1 MVIKA
6 RPKDRQSSTG
16 LIGSPKKGG
25 AGGKGTWG
33 VGGLDD
39 LKTISVAGPRD
50 PNYDSEDE
58 EDEEV
63 VIVKTEVASPVEVLI
78 KEFLASGDIDET
90 IKALKELH
98 IDNPQAYFI
107 KKAIIAAMEK
117 QAYER
122 ELVSKLL
129 SSLYN
134 VAVTPEKLAEGF
146 QAVLNAL
153 EDVVLDTPDAVD
165 ILSKFLA
172 RAIIDEVVAPAFL
185 KHADVTNVLAE
196 QAISLAEALINQ
208 PFRSRRL
215 AHVWGAGDFSSV
227 KDETALVF
235 EQFLING
242 DFNAAE
248 KSVREL
254 NAPHFH
260 PQIVLQAL
268 RLALTKEEV
277 ERKKIL
283 SLLAF
288 FAKDS
293 LISNDHFKKGFA
305 HSLEGLDELKAEN
318 PDAPVVLVGFV
329 HTAKSEGWLDK
340 DFEEP
345 KAQ

>member
-1 MVIKA
+1 MDIKA

-16 LIGSPKKGG
+16 LVGSPKKGG

-39 LKTISVAGPRD
+39 LKAISVAGPKD

-63 VIVKTEVASPVEVLI
+63 IIVRTEVASPVEVLI
-78 KEFLASGDIDET
+78 KEFLASGDVDET
-90 IKALKELH
+90 IKTLKELR

-117 QAYER
+117 QSYER

-129 SSLYN
+129 SSIYN

-146 QAVLNAL
+146 QAVLNSL
-153 EDVVLDTPDAVD
+153 EDVILDTPDAVD

-172 RAIIDEVVAPAFL
+172 RAIVDDVLAPSFL
-185 KHADVTNVLAE
+185 KHAEVTNPLAE
-196 QAISLAEALINQ
+196 KTLSLAESLINQ

-227 KDETALVF
+227 KDETELVF
-235 EQFLING
+235 EQFLSNG
-242 DFNAAE
+242 DIKAAD

-260 PQIVLQAL
+260 PQIVKQAL
-268 RLALTKEEV
+268 RLALVKDEA

-293 LISNDHFKKGFA
+293 LISNDHLKKGFA
-305 HSLEGLDELKAEN
+305 HSLEDVEDLKAER
-318 PDAPVVLVGFV
+318 PDATTILNGFV

-340 DFEEP
+340 DFDEQ
-345 KAQ
+345 KLQ